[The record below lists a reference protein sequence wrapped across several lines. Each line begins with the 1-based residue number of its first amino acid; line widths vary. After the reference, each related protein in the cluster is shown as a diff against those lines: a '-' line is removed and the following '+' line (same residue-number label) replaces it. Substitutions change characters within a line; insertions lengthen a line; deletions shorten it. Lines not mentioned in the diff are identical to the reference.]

1 MIKNTSH
8 LRNFTPRQIIAI
20 MTLSSGL
27 NLRQTSLKAGISR
40 NTLYRWRQNQSFCEA
55 IELEKLNLINQLD
68 NELLELRLCAV
79 RTLREALNNPDIS
92 EGKKISIAFNVVCSL
107 GLNRRLRLIDGKR
120 VRNNFNV

>member
-1 MIKNTSH
+1 MIKNPSH
-8 LRNFTPRQIIAI
+8 LKNFTPRQIITI

-27 NLRQTSLKAGISR
+27 SIQQTSIRAKISR
-40 NTLYRWRQNQSFCEA
+40 STIYRWRQNKSFCEA
-55 IELEKLNLINQLD
+55 IELEKENLINQLD

-79 RTLREALNNPDIS
+79 RTLREALNNPEIS

-120 VRNNFNV
+120 VRNNR

>member
-1 MIKNTSH
+1 
-8 LRNFTPRQIIAI
+8 

-27 NLRQTSLKAGISR
+27 SIQQTSIRAKISR
-40 NTLYRWRQNQSFCEA
+40 STIYRWRQNQSFRDA

-79 RTLREALNNPDIS
+79 RTLREALDNPNIS
-92 EGKKISIAFNVVCSL
+92 QNKKISIAFNVVCSL

-120 VRNNFNV
+120 VRNIR